1 MIETALFSFLH
12 GTAAIVNLVADR
24 IAPMERAQDEALP
37 AITYQTISNVPDYH
51 LGGESGHSVARIQI
65 DCWAET
71 YLAVKQLAEQVR
83 LAVSGHTGVWNEHT
97 ITGVLVQD
105 NGDLPESVEPA
116 SEAGAHRA
124 SMDLRIGYLQTAATP

>member
-1 MIETALFSFLH
+1 MIETALHSFLRD
-12 GTAAIVNLVADR
+12 TTAIAAIVADR
-24 IAPMERAQDEALP
+24 IAPMERAQDEPLP
-37 AITYQTISNVPDYH
+37 ALTYQVISNVPDYH

-83 LAVSGHTGVWNEHT
+83 LAVSGYTGTWNEHT
-97 ITGVLVQD
+97 ITGVTVQD
-105 NGDLPESVEPA
+105 NGDLPESVEPG
-116 SEAGAHRA
+116 SEAGPHRA